1 MLSYTLRLSGR
12 YDGMV
17 LATIPDVPEAMA
29 IGRDHDEAC
38 EQALLA
44 LESVLETYAAEGRP
58 FPEPR
63 LTGGVRISTVRFEML
78 APA

>member
-1 MLSYTLRLSGR
+1 
-12 YDGMV
+12 
-17 LATIPDVPEAMA
+17 MA

-63 LTGGVRISTVRFEML
+63 LTGGVRISTARFASL